1 MIYFD
6 LVRTQ
11 GLEGQVTVDIA
22 TEPGKQPGG
31 AESNADISAVSLVP
45 VQILPTTDVRGW
57 HSFSWNGS
65 VYLLML
71 KPGRVGQLQTQPGTS
86 GAAGAVDMKN
96 LQFTTL
102 FRWQG
107 ELLPIQV
114 HFVGCK
120 ILKIQLILASQIK
133 IALLCE

>member
-11 GLEGQVTVDIA
+11 GLEGQVTVDIG
-22 TEPGKQPGG
+22 TEPHKPPGA
-31 AESNADISAVSLVP
+31 AESVPDISSVDLVP

-65 VYLLML
+65 LYLLML
-71 KPGRVGQLQTQPGTS
+71 KPGRVGPLQTQPGTS
-86 GAAGAVDMKN
+86 GAAGVVDTGN

-107 ELLPIQV
+107 ELLPKQV
-114 HFVGCK
+114 HFVGCT
-120 ILKIQLILASQIK
+120 LQNTC
-133 IALLCE
+133 LCNI